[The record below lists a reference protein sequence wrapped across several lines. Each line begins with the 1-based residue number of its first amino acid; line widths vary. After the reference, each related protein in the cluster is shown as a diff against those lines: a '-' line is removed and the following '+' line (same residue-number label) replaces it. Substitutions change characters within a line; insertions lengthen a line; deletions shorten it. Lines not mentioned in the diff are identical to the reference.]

1 MSKSRL
7 EFDAGSC
14 RRSGGGE
21 VAARSMA
28 MVDIAISVVAAAGG
42 WNGSR
47 GGCTEGKFE
56 VKGGRGS
63 G

>member
-1 MSKSRL
+1 MSAAAEGVAEGYS
-7 EFDAGSC
+7 
-14 RRSGGGE
+14 GE

-28 MVDIAISVVAAAGG
+28 MVAIAISVVAAAGG

-56 VKGGRGS
+56 VKGERGS